1 MQNNYRIISCDTLVI
16 GGGGA
21 GMAAAIA
28 AARAGADVLLV
39 SKGESGRSGAT
50 YYDIAE
56 IGAYNAP
63 DGAGDTTDN
72 AEVFYEDI
80 KKASLSMASLK
91 LCQIIAER
99 SSETLEYIVSMPGGD
114 KIFEKID
121 GRYKVFQSC
130 FTSKPR
136 AHVMSD
142 HFRPLLAVLRKEA
155 EHLKIKTVNSVTIA
169 DLFVENGVC
178 HGAYGFDQ
186 DGKDIMFTA
195 KSVILAAGGASQLF
209 EHNMYPNDIMGD
221 AYAMALR
228 AGAKMSNMEFLQMGI
243 GLAHPFINLF
253 ENYLWECYPVLKNG
267 ASENFLRK
275 YVPEGVTERQ
285 VIKDKR
291 LHFPFSTRDN
301 SSYVEIAVQKEI
313 NAGRGNNN
321 GNIIL
326 DIDTPEFRELLKY
339 ENNFSLMWKTTYN
352 WYLSKGVDLQKEPLE
367 IACFAHAINGGTLI
381 DVNGL
386 TSIEGLYAVGEAATG
401 PHGADRLGG
410 NMSVAS
416 QVFGKIAGQHS
427 ASQAKK
433 IRNIPD
439 PSQFVQERRT
449 FWSGIAL
456 PSNVNEEEIL
466 TLIKK
471 ESDRC
476 LLVVR
481 NEAQLLEYKGMLQ
494 KLQADCRNGVKGKPI
509 DKSKMVSLY
518 NLMETGILIARSAI
532 SRKESR
538 GSHYREDYPV
548 MDNSYEKNII
558 IEAEKEYFQK
568 I

>member
-1 MQNNYRIISCDTLVI
+1 MQKDYRIISCDALVI

-21 GMAAAIA
+21 GMASAIA

-63 DGAGDTTDN
+63 DGAGDPTDN
-72 AEVFYEDI
+72 VEVYYEDM
-80 KKASLSMASLK
+80 KKASLSMASLP
-91 LCQIIAER
+91 LCQIMAEQ
-99 SSETLEYIVSMPGGD
+99 SSEILDYIVSMPGGD
-114 KIFEKID
+114 TIFEKID

-136 AHVMSD
+136 AHVMHD
-142 HFRPLLAVLRKEA
+142 HFRPLLTVLRREA
-155 EHLKIKTVNSVTIA
+155 KRLNIKTMSGITIA
-169 DLFVENGVC
+169 DLFVKDGVC
-178 HGAYGFDQ
+178 YGAYGFDQ
-186 DGKDIMFTA
+186 DGNDIMFAA

-209 EHNMYPNDIMGD
+209 QHNMYPNDIMGD
-221 AYAMALR
+221 SYAMALR
-228 AGAKMSNMEFLQMGI
+228 AGAKMTNMEFLQMGI
-243 GLAHPFINLF
+243 GMAHPFINLF
-253 ENYLWECYPVLKNG
+253 ENYLWESHPVLKNG
-267 ASENFLRK
+267 FNERFLHK
-275 YVPEGVTERQ
+275 YAPQGVAEHQ
-285 VIKDKR
+285 IIKEKR

-301 SSYVEIAVQKEI
+301 SSYVEIAIQKEI
-313 NAGRGNNN
+313 TAGRGNNN
-321 GNIIL
+321 GNITL
-326 DIDTPEFRELLKY
+326 DIDTPEFRDLLKY

-352 WYLSKGVDLQKEPLE
+352 WYLSKGVDLQKEPIE
-367 IACFAHAINGGTLI
+367 ISCFAHAINGGALI
-381 DVNGL
+381 DENGL

-416 QVFGKIAGQHS
+416 QVFGRIAGQHS
-427 ASQAKK
+427 VSRVKK
-433 IRNIPD
+433 TQSDPD
-439 PSQFVQERRT
+439 YSQFVQERRN
-449 FWSGIAL
+449 FWSGISL
-456 PSNVNEEEIL
+456 PGGTDEDEIL

-481 NEAQLLEYKGMLQ
+481 NESQMLEYKKMLQ
-494 KLQADCRNGVKGKPI
+494 NLQAECRQGDQENAI
-509 DKSKMVSLY
+509 DRSKMVSLY

-538 GSHYREDYPV
+538 GSHYREDYTA
-548 MDNSYEKNII
+548 MDHTYDMNLI
-558 IEAEKEYFQK
+558 IEDEKEYLQQ

>member
-155 EHLKIKTVNSVTIA
+155 ERLKIKTVNSVTIA

-456 PSNVNEEEIL
+456 PSDVNEEEIL

-481 NEAQLLEYKGMLQ
+481 NEAQLIEYKAMLQ
-494 KLQADCRNGVKGKPI
+494 KLQADCRNGDKEKLI
-509 DKSKMVSLY
+509 DRSKMVSLY
-518 NLMETGILIARSAI
+518 NLIETGVLIARSAI
-532 SRKESR
+532 ARKESR
-538 GSHYREDYPV
+538 GSHYREDYPSI
-548 MDNSYEKNII
+548 DNSYEKNLI
-558 IEAEKEYFQK
+558 IEVEKEYFQ
-568 I
+568 

>member
-1 MQNNYRIISCDTLVI
+1 MQNDYRIISCDTLVI

-21 GMAAAIA
+21 GLAAAIA

-63 DGAGDTTDN
+63 DGAGDSTDN

-80 KKASLSMASLK
+80 KKASLSMASLQ
-91 LCQIIAER
+91 LCRIIAER
-99 SSETLEYIVSMPGGD
+99 SSDTLEYIASMPGGD
-114 KIFEKID
+114 KILEKTD

-136 AHVMSD
+136 AHVMHD
-142 HFRPLLAVLRKEA
+142 HFRPLLAVLRNEA
-155 EHLKIKTVNSVTIA
+155 KRLNVKVMNNITIA
-169 DLFVENGVC
+169 DLFVENGIC
-178 HGAYGFDQ
+178 YGAYGFDQ
-186 DGKDIMFTA
+186 YDQDIMFTA

-209 EHNMYPNDIMGD
+209 EHNMYPNDVMGD

-228 AGAKMSNMEFLQMGI
+228 AGAKMTNMEFIQMGI
-243 GLAHPFINLF
+243 GVAHPFINLF

-267 ASENFLRK
+267 LNEKFLNK
-275 YVPEGVTERQ
+275 YIPKDITERQ

-291 LHFPFSTRDN
+291 MHFPFSTRDN
-301 SSYVEIAVQKEI
+301 SPYVEIAVQKEI
-313 NAGRGNNN
+313 NAGRGNYN

-326 DIDTPEFRELLKY
+326 DIDTPEFKELLKY
-339 ENNFSLMWKTTYN
+339 ENNFSLMWKTTYD
-352 WYLSKGVDLQKEPLE
+352 WYQRKGVDLQKEPLE
-367 IACFAHAINGGTLI
+367 IACFAHAINGGALI
-381 DVNGL
+381 DANSL
-386 TSIEGLYAVGEAATG
+386 TSVEGLYAVGEAATG

-416 QVFGKIAGQHS
+416 QVFGRIAGEHS
-427 ASQAKK
+427 AARAKK
-433 IRNIPD
+433 IHNIPD
-439 PSQFVQERRT
+439 FSRFVQERRI
-449 FWSGIAL
+449 FWSEISLPAGI
-456 PSNVNEEEIL
+456 NEVDIL
-466 TLIKK
+466 KLIKK
-471 ESDRC
+471 ESDQC

-481 NEAQLLEYKGMLQ
+481 NETQLLEYKRILQ
-494 KLQADCRNGVKGKPI
+494 NLQTDCKNEDKKKPVNR
-509 DKSKMVSLY
+509 SKMVSLY
-518 NLMETGILIARSAI
+518 NLMETGVLIAQSAI

-538 GSHYREDYPV
+538 GSHYREDYPIL
-548 MDNSYEKNII
+548 DNSYEKNII
-558 IEAEKEYFQK
+558 IEKEKVYFQK